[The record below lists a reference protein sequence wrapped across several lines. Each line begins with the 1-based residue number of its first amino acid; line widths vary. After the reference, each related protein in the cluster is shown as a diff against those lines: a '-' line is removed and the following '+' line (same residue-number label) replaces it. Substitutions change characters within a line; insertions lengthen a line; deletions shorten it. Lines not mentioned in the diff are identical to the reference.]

1 MIRYAAGLAVAAA
14 LLFAPPALA
23 DSTRSSNWAGYAVHK
38 SGVSFR
44 HVSGSWTQPTATC
57 TAGERTYSSVWVG
70 LGGYSERSNALE
82 QIGTE
87 TDCSATGHAISSAW
101 YELVPAPSRKIRMT
115 VKPGDR
121 LRASVDVTGHKVR
134 LQLVDMTRHRSFTR
148 TVTDSKL
155 DLTSA
160 EWILEAPSECAG
172 NYACQTLPLANFGSA
187 TISDARAV
195 TSTGYAA
202 GIVSRKWVTTRITLA
217 GGGQRRFVGDSAGAV
232 GPVATPSALLGD
244 GNSFTVTYSDA
255 TTTAPTTTAPS
266 TTPPSTTPPSSTA
279 PTAPVSSRRFLHV
292 S

>member
-23 DSTRSSNWAGYAVHK
+23 DGTQSSNWAGYAVHK

-57 TAGERTYSSVWVG
+57 MPGERTYSSVWVG

-87 TDCSATGHAISSAW
+87 TDCSTTGRVISSAW
-101 YELVPAPSRKIRMT
+101 YELVPAPSRTIRMT
-115 VKPGDR
+115 VKPGDQ
-121 LRASVDVTGHKVR
+121 LSASVDVTGHKVR
-134 LQLVDMTRHRSFTR
+134 LQLVDVTRHKSFTR
-148 TVTDSKL
+148 TITDSTL

-160 EWILEAPSECAG
+160 EWIVEAPSECAG
-172 NYACQTLPLANFGSA
+172 SYACQTLPLANFGSA
-187 TISDARAV
+187 TITDARAV

-217 GGGQRRFVGDSAGAV
+217 AGGQRRFIGDPAGTAGAI
-232 GPVATPSALLGD
+232 ATPSALLAD
-244 GNSFTVTYSDA
+244 DNSFTVTYSDT
-255 TTTAPTTTAPS
+255 TTTAPTTTAP
-266 TTPPSTTPPSSTA
+266 TTTA
-279 PTAPVSSRRFLHV
+279 PTTTAPTTTAPTVPVSSRPFLHV